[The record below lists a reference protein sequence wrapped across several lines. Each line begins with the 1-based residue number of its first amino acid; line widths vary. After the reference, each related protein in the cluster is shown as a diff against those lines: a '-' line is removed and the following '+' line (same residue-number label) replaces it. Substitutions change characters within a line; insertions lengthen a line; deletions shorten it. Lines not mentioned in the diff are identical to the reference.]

1 MKVNIKQEKENS
13 KISLIENL
21 LEEENTLQ
29 KIIFPKYNQKIIK
42 EENGTFTFENN
53 ETFKGKIIKGIL
65 QKGVY
70 TWPNKQIYY
79 GDLSP
84 FNSFNKKGKIIFPN
98 RSELIG
104 YFNGEKNTIDK
115 ATYITSTRKYQGSFK
130 NNKFNGKFI
139 IRNIEGQPYYLY
151 KGQYFNGLKQG
162 KFELEKMY
170 ENKIFKITGNFE
182 RGKKD
187 GEFKIYIVNKND
199 SKIKEKLI
207 DIINFD
213 VDFEKIEV
221 KNEEKIENKSFFST
235 NITEKKINCME
246 IIKFKDDT
254 YLLLGSY
261 ENLLIYYV
269 NSIDDKINFDK
280 EISLFKNADINDILK
295 TKDNQILLCS
305 SNNKF
310 KLINLIFEE
319 KNNISNMN
327 TSMTSYNDFNLIQEF
342 KGLENSKNIF
352 CLLELSNG
360 LIISGDCENVIL
372 WEKTN
377 TFSVKNHYSVIE
389 RKKSNFFTDFFK
401 SLFDNNDKDSNND
414 SNYISETS
422 SISFSEYE
430 IKYEIKDSLNL
441 PSHIFCVLEIENNKN
456 IITLAIAQPDSKN
469 ILFIKIGKDNKIIV
483 NKEVEVLA
491 TIENR
496 KKLMA
501 HINDNLFVGCKN
513 KLIVIDCKK
522 YEIIYNISSETITYI
537 DIYLDKFLI
546 FGVTKEINS
555 LYSYEGF
562 LEQKQFRKKPNTKNY
577 NIINISEFNK
587 CKHKGNIINACL
599 YKINDKNLI
608 ITVGTD
614 NKIILL
620 K

>member
-139 IRNIEGQPYYLY
+139 IRNKEGQPYYLY

-213 VDFEKIEV
+213 VDFEKIEI
-221 KNEEKIENKSFFST
+221 KKEEKIENKSFFST

-310 KLINLIFEE
+310 KLINLIF
-319 KNNISNMN
+319 
-327 TSMTSYNDFNLIQEF
+327 
-342 KGLENSKNIF
+342 
-352 CLLELSNG
+352 
-360 LIISGDCENVIL
+360 
-372 WEKTN
+372 
-377 TFSVKNHYSVIE
+377 
-389 RKKSNFFTDFFK
+389 
-401 SLFDNNDKDSNND
+401 
-414 SNYISETS
+414 
-422 SISFSEYE
+422 
-430 IKYEIKDSLNL
+430 
-441 PSHIFCVLEIENNKN
+441 
-456 IITLAIAQPDSKN
+456 
-469 ILFIKIGKDNKIIV
+469 
-483 NKEVEVLA
+483 
-491 TIENR
+491 
-496 KKLMA
+496 
-501 HINDNLFVGCKN
+501 
-513 KLIVIDCKK
+513 
-522 YEIIYNISSETITYI
+522 
-537 DIYLDKFLI
+537 
-546 FGVTKEINS
+546 
-555 LYSYEGF
+555 
-562 LEQKQFRKKPNTKNY
+562 
-577 NIINISEFNK
+577 
-587 CKHKGNIINACL
+587 
-599 YKINDKNLI
+599 
-608 ITVGTD
+608 
-614 NKIILL
+614 
-620 K
+620 